1 MKDLFGNQI
10 TADQAR
16 DIERKGKRKATLPK
30 GNAAPIGSG
39 PDGETCK
46 TCAHSYSRSM
56 AKRYYKCELVRATG
70 GPATDIRLK
79 WPACSR
85 WERKRK

>member
-1 MKDLFGNQI
+1 MKDLFGNEI
-10 TADQAR
+10 TTEQAR
-16 DIERKGKRKATLPK
+16 EIEHKGKRKPTQPK

-46 TCAHSYSRSM
+46 TCKHAYFHRGS
-56 AKRYYKCELVRATG
+56 KRYYKCDLVRATG

-79 WPACSR
+79 WPACAR
-85 WERKRK
+85 WEAKLK